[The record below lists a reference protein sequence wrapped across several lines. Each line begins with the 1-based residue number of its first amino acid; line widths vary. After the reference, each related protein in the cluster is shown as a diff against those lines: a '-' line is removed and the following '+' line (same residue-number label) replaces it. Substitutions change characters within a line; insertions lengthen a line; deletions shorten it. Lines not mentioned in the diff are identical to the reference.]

1 MHVAT
6 TCMMTTFSILCNCIY
21 LPMNELFYMHAC
33 MWVQIQSSKN
43 KCNITSHDTGLILN
57 IHKRVMPKNVYAL

>member
-6 TCMMTTFSILCNCIY
+6 TCMMTTFSILCNPIY
-21 LPMNELFYMHAC
+21 LPMNELFDIHA
-33 MWVQIQSSKN
+33 WVQIQSSKN

-57 IHKRVMPKNVYAL
+57 IHK